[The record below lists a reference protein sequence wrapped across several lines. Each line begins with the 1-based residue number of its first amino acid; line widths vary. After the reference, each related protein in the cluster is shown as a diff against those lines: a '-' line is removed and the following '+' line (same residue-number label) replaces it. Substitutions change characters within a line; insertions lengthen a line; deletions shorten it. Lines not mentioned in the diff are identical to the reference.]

1 MNSPC
6 CSPQREPRS
15 PTTNRPSPTD
25 GSFASVP
32 GSDAVEIPEGSFRMG
47 TDDERFPADREGPVR
62 SVDVPAF
69 AIGRAPVTN
78 AEFATFVETTG
89 LVTLAESDGWT
100 FVFGGLLPDDFPPT
114 RGVAGAE
121 WWRAVEGADW
131 RHPQGP
137 DTSLEGL
144 MQHPVVH
151 VAFEDALAYADWAG
165 KRLPT
170 ADEWEVA
177 ARGGLVDQDY
187 AWGSEKT
194 PDGRWLANVWQGP
207 FPWDNKETDGWFW
220 TSPVGSFPANGYGLV
235 DVCGNV
241 WEWTSTPYAVPE
253 GEQERRVIK
262 GGSFLCADNYC
273 HRFRPSA
280 LMGQTLDTAT
290 CHMGFRCAADC

>member
-1 MNSPC
+1 MSSSMSNC
-6 CSPQREPRS
+6 R
-15 PTTNRPSPTD
+15 D
-25 GSFASVP
+25 GMIAIPAGDYQV
-32 GSDAVEIPEGSFRMG
+32 GSDRFYPEEAPIRQVSIDSFQI
-47 TDDERFPADREGPVR
+47 DH
-62 SVDVPAF
+62 
-69 AIGRAPVTN
+69 APVTN
-78 AEFATFVETTG
+78 AEFLQFVEATG
-89 LVTLAESDGWT
+89 YQTVSERPPDPTLYPDLPPEEQIPESV
-100 FVFGGLLPDDFPPT
+100 VFLPPPPT
-114 RGVAGAE
+114 VDRSE
-121 WWRAVEGADW
+121 PLSWWALIAGADW

-137 DTSLEGL
+137 DTNLDGL

-151 VAFEDALAYADWAG
+151 VAFEDALVYADWAS
-165 KRLPT
+165 KRLPM

-187 AWGSEKT
+187 AWGADKT

-207 FPWDNKETDGWFW
+207 FPWDNQETDGWFW

-290 CHMGFRCAADC
+290 CHMGFRCAADR

>member
-1 MNSPC
+1 MEWSP
-6 CSPQREPRS
+6 S
-15 PTTNRPSPTD
+15 RPGTIRLVPI
-25 GSFASVP
+25 AS
-32 GSDAVEIPEGSFRMG
+32 IPE
-47 TDDERFPADREGPVR
+47 EAPVR
-62 SVDVPAF
+62 QVSIASFEIDQ
-69 AIGRAPVTN
+69 APVTN
-78 AEFATFVETTG
+78 AEFQQFVDATGYQTVSERPPDP
-89 LVTLAESDGWT
+89 TLYPDLPPEEQIPESV
-100 FVFGGLLPDDFPPT
+100 VFLPPPPT
-114 RGVAGAE
+114 VDRSE
-121 WWRAVEGADW
+121 PLSWWALIAGADW

-137 DTSLEGL
+137 DTNLEGL

-151 VAFEDALAYADWAG
+151 VAFEDALAYADWVG

-207 FPWDNKETDGWFW
+207 FPWQNKETDGWFW

-290 CHMGFRCAADC
+290 CHMGFRCAADR

>member
-1 MNSPC
+1 MSSSMSNC
-6 CSPQREPRS
+6 R
-15 PTTNRPSPTD
+15 D
-25 GSFASVP
+25 GMIAIPAGDYQV
-32 GSDAVEIPEGSFRMG
+32 GSDRFYPEEAPIRQVSIDSFQI
-47 TDDERFPADREGPVR
+47 DH
-62 SVDVPAF
+62 
-69 AIGRAPVTN
+69 APVTN
-78 AEFATFVETTG
+78 AEFLQFVDATGYQTVSERPPDP
-89 LVTLAESDGWT
+89 TLYPDLPPEEQIPESV
-100 FVFGGLLPDDFPPT
+100 VFLPPPPT
-114 RGVAGAE
+114 VDRSE
-121 WWRAVEGADW
+121 PLSWWALIAGADW

-137 DTSLEGL
+137 DTNLDGL

-165 KRLPT
+165 KRLPM

-187 AWGSEKT
+187 AWGSDKT

-207 FPWDNKETDGWFW
+207 FPWDNQETDGWFW

-290 CHMGFRCAADC
+290 CHMGFRCAADR

>member
-1 MNSPC
+1 MST
-6 CSPQREPRS
+6 SSKSSGR
-15 PTTNRPSPTD
+15 D
-25 GSFASVP
+25 GMVAIPAGNYQV
-32 GSDAVEIPEGSFRMG
+32 GS
-47 TDDERFPADREGPVR
+47 ERFYPEEAPVR
-62 SVDVPAF
+62 QVSIASFEIDQ
-69 AIGRAPVTN
+69 APVTN
-78 AEFATFVETTG
+78 AEFQQFVDATGYQTVSERPPDP
-89 LVTLAESDGWT
+89 TLYPDLPPEEQIPESV
-100 FVFGGLLPDDFPPT
+100 VFLPPPPT
-114 RGVAGAE
+114 VDRSE
-121 WWRAVEGADW
+121 PLSWWALIAGADW

-137 DTSLEGL
+137 DTNIEGL

-151 VAFEDALAYADWAG
+151 VAFEDALAYADWVG

-207 FPWDNKETDGWFW
+207 FPWQNKETDGWFW

-290 CHMGFRCAADC
+290 CHMGFRCAADR

>member
-1 MNSPC
+1 MVSSSMSNC
-6 CSPQREPRS
+6 R
-15 PTTNRPSPTD
+15 D
-25 GSFASVP
+25 GMVAIPAGKYQV
-32 GSDAVEIPEGSFRMG
+32 GSDRFYPEEAPIRRILLDSFEI
-47 TDDERFPADREGPVR
+47 DL
-62 SVDVPAF
+62 
-69 AIGRAPVTN
+69 APVTN
-78 AEFATFVETTG
+78 AEFQQFVDATGYQTVSERPPDPTLYPDLPPEEQIPESVVFLPPPPTVDRSEPLSWWG
-89 LVTLAESDGWT
+89 LVA
-100 FVFGGLLPDDFPPT
+100 
-114 RGVAGAE
+114 
-121 WWRAVEGADW
+121 GADW

-137 DTSLEGL
+137 DTNLDGL

-151 VAFEDALAYADWAG
+151 VAFEDALAYADWVG

-187 AWGSEKT
+187 AWGPEKT

-290 CHMGFRCAADC
+290 CHMGFRCAADR

>member
-1 MNSPC
+1 MSSSMSNC
-6 CSPQREPRS
+6 R
-15 PTTNRPSPTD
+15 D
-25 GSFASVP
+25 GMIAIPAGDYQV
-32 GSDAVEIPEGSFRMG
+32 GSDRFYPEEAPIRQVSIDSFQI
-47 TDDERFPADREGPVR
+47 DH
-62 SVDVPAF
+62 
-69 AIGRAPVTN
+69 APVTN
-78 AEFATFVETTG
+78 AEFLQFVDATGYQTVSERPPDP
-89 LVTLAESDGWT
+89 TLYPDLPPEEQIPESV
-100 FVFGGLLPDDFPPT
+100 VFLPPPPT
-114 RGVAGAE
+114 VDRSE
-121 WWRAVEGADW
+121 PLSWWALIAGADW

-137 DTSLEGL
+137 DTNLDGL

-151 VAFEDALAYADWAG
+151 VAFEDALVYADWAG
-165 KRLPT
+165 KRLPM

-187 AWGSEKT
+187 AWGADKT

-207 FPWDNKETDGWFW
+207 FPWDNQETDGWFW

-290 CHMGFRCAADC
+290 CHMGFRCAADR

>member
-1 MNSPC
+1 MST
-6 CSPQREPRS
+6 SSKSSGR
-15 PTTNRPSPTD
+15 D
-25 GSFASVP
+25 GMVAIPAGHYQV
-32 GSDAVEIPEGSFRMG
+32 GSDRFYPE
-47 TDDERFPADREGPVR
+47 EAPVR
-62 SVDVPAF
+62 QVSIASFEIDQ
-69 AIGRAPVTN
+69 APVTN
-78 AEFATFVETTG
+78 AEFQQFVDATGYRTVSERPPDP
-89 LVTLAESDGWT
+89 TLYPDLPPEEQIPESV
-100 FVFGGLLPDDFPPT
+100 VFLPPPPT
-114 RGVAGAE
+114 VDRSE
-121 WWRAVEGADW
+121 PLSWWGLIAGADW

-137 DTSLEGL
+137 DTSLDGL

-241 WEWTSTPYAVPE
+241 WEWTSTPYAVPQ

-290 CHMGFRCAADC
+290 CHMGFRCAADR

>member
-1 MNSPC
+1 MSSSMSNC
-6 CSPQREPRS
+6 R
-15 PTTNRPSPTD
+15 D
-25 GSFASVP
+25 GMIAIPAGDYQV
-32 GSDAVEIPEGSFRMG
+32 GSDRFYPEEAPIRQVSIDSFQI
-47 TDDERFPADREGPVR
+47 DH
-62 SVDVPAF
+62 
-69 AIGRAPVTN
+69 APVTN
-78 AEFATFVETTG
+78 AEFLQFVEATG
-89 LVTLAESDGWT
+89 YQTVSERPPDPTLYPDLPPEEQIPESV
-100 FVFGGLLPDDFPPT
+100 VFLPPPPT
-114 RGVAGAE
+114 VDRSE
-121 WWRAVEGADW
+121 PLSWWALIAGADW

-137 DTSLEGL
+137 ETNLDGL

-151 VAFEDALAYADWAG
+151 VAFEDALVYADWAG
-165 KRLPT
+165 KRLPM

-187 AWGSEKT
+187 AWGADKT

-207 FPWDNKETDGWFW
+207 FPWDNQETDGWFW

-290 CHMGFRCAADC
+290 CHMGFRCAADR

>member
-1 MNSPC
+1 MVSNSMSDC
-6 CSPQREPRS
+6 R
-15 PTTNRPSPTD
+15 D
-25 GSFASVP
+25 GMISIPAGDYQV
-32 GSDAVEIPEGSFRMG
+32 GSDRFYPEEAPIRQVSIASFEI
-47 TDDERFPADREGPVR
+47 DQ
-62 SVDVPAF
+62 
-69 AIGRAPVTN
+69 APVTN
-78 AEFATFVETTG
+78 AEFQQFVGSTG
-89 LVTLAESDGWT
+89 YRTVSERPPDPTLYPGLPPEEQIPESV
-100 FVFGGLLPDDFPPT
+100 VFLPPPPT
-114 RGVAGAE
+114 VDRSE
-121 WWRAVEGADW
+121 PLSWWALIAGADW

-137 DTSLEGL
+137 DTNLDGL

-151 VAFEDALAYADWAG
+151 VAFEDALAYADWVG

-207 FPWDNKETDGWFW
+207 FPWENKETDGWFW

-290 CHMGFRCAADC
+290 CHMGFRCAADR

>member
-1 MNSPC
+1 MATS
-6 CSPQREPRS
+6 SKSSGR
-15 PTTNRPSPTD
+15 D
-25 GSFASVP
+25 GMVAIPAGNYQV
-32 GSDAVEIPEGSFRMG
+32 GS
-47 TDDERFPADREGPVR
+47 ERFYPEEAPVR
-62 SVDVPAF
+62 QVSIAPFEIDL
-69 AIGRAPVTN
+69 APVTN
-78 AEFATFVETTG
+78 AEFQQFVDATGYRTVSERPPDP
-89 LVTLAESDGWT
+89 TLYPDLPPEEQIPESV
-100 FVFGGLLPDDFPPT
+100 VFLPPPPT
-114 RGVAGAE
+114 VDRSE
-121 WWRAVEGADW
+121 PLSWWALIAGADW

-137 DTSLEGL
+137 DTNIEGL

-151 VAFEDALAYADWAG
+151 VAFEDALAYADWVG

-207 FPWDNKETDGWFW
+207 FPWQNKETDGWFW

-290 CHMGFRCAADC
+290 CHMGFRCAADR

>member
-1 MNSPC
+1 MGSGSTSNRRDGMVAIPAGDYQVGSDRFYPEESPVRQV
-6 CSPQREPRS
+6 SV
-15 PTTNRPSPTD
+15 D
-25 GSFASVP
+25 SFAI
-32 GSDAVEIPEGSFRMG
+32 DL
-47 TDDERFPADREGPVR
+47 
-62 SVDVPAF
+62 
-69 AIGRAPVTN
+69 APVTN
-78 AEFATFVETTG
+78 AEFQQFVDATGYQTVSERPPDP
-89 LVTLAESDGWT
+89 TLYPDLPPEEQIPESV
-100 FVFGGLLPDDFPPT
+100 VFIPPPPT
-114 RGVAGAE
+114 VDRSQPLS
-121 WWRAVEGADW
+121 WWALIAGADW
-131 RHPQGP
+131 QHPQGP
-137 DTSLEGL
+137 DTSLDGL

-165 KRLPT
+165 KRLPS
-170 ADEWEVA
+170 ADEWEIA

-194 PDGRWLANVWQGP
+194 PEGRWLANVWQGP
-207 FPWDNKETDGWFW
+207 FPWVNQETDGWFW

-241 WEWTSTPYAVPE
+241 WEWTSTPYAVPD

-290 CHMGFRCAADC
+290 CHMGFRCAVDR

>member
-1 MNSPC
+1 MIAIPAGDY
-6 CSPQREPRS
+6 Q
-15 PTTNRPSPTD
+15 
-25 GSFASVP
+25 V
-32 GSDAVEIPEGSFRMG
+32 GSDRFYPEEAPIRQVSIDSFQI
-47 TDDERFPADREGPVR
+47 DH
-62 SVDVPAF
+62 
-69 AIGRAPVTN
+69 APVTN
-78 AEFATFVETTG
+78 AEFLQFVEATG
-89 LVTLAESDGWT
+89 YQTVSERPPDPTLYPDLPPEEQIPESV
-100 FVFGGLLPDDFPPT
+100 VFLPPPPT
-114 RGVAGAE
+114 VDRSE
-121 WWRAVEGADW
+121 PLSWWALIAGADW

-137 DTSLEGL
+137 DTNLDGL

-165 KRLPT
+165 KRLPM

-187 AWGSEKT
+187 AWGADKT

-207 FPWDNKETDGWFW
+207 FPWDNQETDGWFW

-290 CHMGFRCAADC
+290 CHMGFRCAADR

>member
-1 MNSPC
+1 MST
-6 CSPQREPRS
+6 SSKSSGR
-15 PTTNRPSPTD
+15 D
-25 GSFASVP
+25 GMVP
-32 GSDAVEIPEGSFRMG
+32 IPAGQYQVGSDRFYPE
-47 TDDERFPADREGPVR
+47 EAPVR
-62 SVDVPAF
+62 QVSIASFEIDQ
-69 AIGRAPVTN
+69 APVTN
-78 AEFATFVETTG
+78 AEFQQFVDATGYQTVSERPPDPTIYPD
-89 LVTLAESDGWT
+89 LPPEEQIPESV
-100 FVFGGLLPDDFPPT
+100 VFLPPPPT
-114 RGVAGAE
+114 VDRSE
-121 WWRAVEGADW
+121 PLSWWALIAGADW

-137 DTSLEGL
+137 DTNLEGL

-151 VAFEDALAYADWAG
+151 VAFEDALAYADWVG

-207 FPWDNKETDGWFW
+207 FPWQNKETDGWFW

-241 WEWTSTPYAVPE
+241 WEWTSTPYAVPQ

-290 CHMGFRCAADC
+290 CHMGFRCAADR

>member
-1 MNSPC
+1 MST
-6 CSPQREPRS
+6 SSKSSGR
-15 PTTNRPSPTD
+15 D
-25 GSFASVP
+25 GMVAIPAGDYQV
-32 GSDAVEIPEGSFRMG
+32 GS
-47 TDDERFPADREGPVR
+47 ERFYPEEAPVR
-62 SVDVPAF
+62 QVSIASFEIDL
-69 AIGRAPVTN
+69 APVTN
-78 AEFATFVETTG
+78 AEFQQFVDATGYQTVSERPPDP
-89 LVTLAESDGWT
+89 TLYPDLPPEEQIPESV
-100 FVFGGLLPDDFPPT
+100 VFLPPPPT
-114 RGVAGAE
+114 VDRSE
-121 WWRAVEGADW
+121 PLSWWALIAGADW

-151 VAFEDALAYADWAG
+151 VAFEDALAYADWVG

-241 WEWTSTPYAVPE
+241 WEWTSTPYAVPQ

-290 CHMGFRCAADC
+290 CHMGFRCAADR

>member
-1 MNSPC
+1 MSTSSKSSGRDGMVAIPAGDYQVG
-6 CSPQREPRS
+6 S
-15 PTTNRPSPTD
+15 NR
-25 GSFASVP
+25 FY
-32 GSDAVEIPEGSFRMG
+32 PE
-47 TDDERFPADREGPVR
+47 EAPVR
-62 SVDVPAF
+62 QVSIVSFEIDQ
-69 AIGRAPVTN
+69 APVTN
-78 AEFATFVETTG
+78 AEFQQFVDATGYRTVSERPPDP
-89 LVTLAESDGWT
+89 TLYPDLPPEEQIPESV
-100 FVFGGLLPDDFPPT
+100 VFLPPPPT
-114 RGVAGAE
+114 VDRSE
-121 WWRAVEGADW
+121 PLSWWALIAGADW

-137 DTSLEGL
+137 DTSLDGL

-241 WEWTSTPYAVPE
+241 WEWTSTPYAVPQ

>member
-1 MNSPC
+1 MVSSSTSNC
-6 CSPQREPRS
+6 R
-15 PTTNRPSPTD
+15 D
-25 GSFASVP
+25 GMIAIPAGDYQV
-32 GSDAVEIPEGSFRMG
+32 GSDRFYPE
-47 TDDERFPADREGPVR
+47 EAPVR
-62 SVDVPAF
+62 QVSIASFEIDQ
-69 AIGRAPVTN
+69 APVTN
-78 AEFATFVETTG
+78 AEFLQFVDATGYQTVSERPPDP
-89 LVTLAESDGWT
+89 TLYPDLPPEEQIPESV
-100 FVFGGLLPDDFPPT
+100 VFLPPPPT
-114 RGVAGAE
+114 VDRSE
-121 WWRAVEGADW
+121 PLSWWALIAGADW

-151 VAFEDALAYADWAG
+151 IAFEDALAYADWAG

-220 TSPVGSFPANGYGLV
+220 TSPVGSFPANAYGLV

-241 WEWTSTPYAVPE
+241 WEWTSTPYAVSE

>member
-1 MNSPC
+1 MVAIPAGNY
-6 CSPQREPRS
+6 QV
-15 PTTNRPSPTD
+15 
-25 GSFASVP
+25 GS
-32 GSDAVEIPEGSFRMG
+32 
-47 TDDERFPADREGPVR
+47 ERFYPEEAPVR
-62 SVDVPAF
+62 QISIDSF
-69 AIGRAPVTN
+69 EIDLAPVTN
-78 AEFATFVETTG
+78 AEFQQFVDATGYQTVSERPPDP
-89 LVTLAESDGWT
+89 TLYPDLPPEEQIPESV
-100 FVFGGLLPDDFPPT
+100 VFLQPPPT
-114 RGVAGAE
+114 VDRSE
-121 WWRAVEGADW
+121 PLSWWALIAGADW

-137 DTSLEGL
+137 DTNLDGL

-187 AWGSEKT
+187 AWGADKT

-235 DVCGNV
+235 DICGNV

-290 CHMGFRCAADC
+290 CHMGFRCAADR

>member
-1 MNSPC
+1 MVSSSMSDC
-6 CSPQREPRS
+6 R
-15 PTTNRPSPTD
+15 D
-25 GSFASVP
+25 GMISIPAGDYQV
-32 GSDAVEIPEGSFRMG
+32 GSDRFYPEEAPIRQVSIASFEI
-47 TDDERFPADREGPVR
+47 DQ
-62 SVDVPAF
+62 
-69 AIGRAPVTN
+69 APVTN
-78 AEFATFVETTG
+78 AEFQQFVDSTG
-89 LVTLAESDGWT
+89 YRTVSERPPDPTLYPGLPPEEQIPESV
-100 FVFGGLLPDDFPPT
+100 VFLPPPPT
-114 RGVAGAE
+114 VDRSE
-121 WWRAVEGADW
+121 PLSWWALIAGADW

-137 DTSLEGL
+137 DTNLDGL

-151 VAFEDALAYADWAG
+151 VAFEDALAYADWVG

-207 FPWDNKETDGWFW
+207 FPWENKETDGWFW

-290 CHMGFRCAADC
+290 CHMGFRCAADR

>member
-1 MNSPC
+1 MSNC
-6 CSPQREPRS
+6 R
-15 PTTNRPSPTD
+15 D
-25 GSFASVP
+25 GMIAIPAGDYQV
-32 GSDAVEIPEGSFRMG
+32 GSDRYYPEEAPIRQVSF
-47 TDDERFPADREGPVR
+47 DSFQIDH
-62 SVDVPAF
+62 
-69 AIGRAPVTN
+69 APVTN
-78 AEFATFVETTG
+78 AEFLQFVDATGYQTVSERPPDPA
-89 LVTLAESDGWT
+89 LYPDLPPEEQIPESV
-100 FVFGGLLPDDFPPT
+100 VFLPPPPT
-114 RGVAGAE
+114 VDRSE
-121 WWRAVEGADW
+121 PLSWWALIAGADW

-137 DTSLEGL
+137 ETSLDGL

-151 VAFEDALAYADWAG
+151 VAFEDACAYADWAG

-187 AWGSEKT
+187 AWGAEKS

-241 WEWTSTPYAVPE
+241 WEWTSTPFAVPA

-273 HRFRPSA
+273 HRFRASA
-280 LMGQTLDTAT
+280 VMGQTLDTAT
-290 CHMGFRCAADC
+290 CHMGFRCAADF

>member
-1 MNSPC
+1 MVTS
-6 CSPQREPRS
+6 SKS
-15 PTTNRPSPTD
+15 
-25 GSFASVP
+25 GSRGGMVAIPAGDYQV
-32 GSDAVEIPEGSFRMG
+32 GSDRFYPE
-47 TDDERFPADREGPVR
+47 EAPVR
-62 SVDVPAF
+62 QVSIASFEIDQ
-69 AIGRAPVTN
+69 APVTN
-78 AEFATFVETTG
+78 AEFQQFVDATGYQTVSERPPDP
-89 LVTLAESDGWT
+89 TLYPDLPPEEQIPESV
-100 FVFGGLLPDDFPPT
+100 VFLPPPPT
-114 RGVAGAE
+114 VDRSE
-121 WWRAVEGADW
+121 PLSWWALIAGADW

-137 DTSLEGL
+137 DTNIEGL

-151 VAFEDALAYADWAG
+151 VAFEDALAYADWVG

-207 FPWDNKETDGWFW
+207 FPWQNKETDGWFW

-290 CHMGFRCAADC
+290 CHMGFRCAADR

>member
-1 MNSPC
+1 MATS
-6 CSPQREPRS
+6 SKSSGR
-15 PTTNRPSPTD
+15 D
-25 GSFASVP
+25 GMVAIPAGNYQV
-32 GSDAVEIPEGSFRMG
+32 GS
-47 TDDERFPADREGPVR
+47 ERFYPEEAPVR
-62 SVDVPAF
+62 QVSIDSF
-69 AIGRAPVTN
+69 EIDLAPVTN
-78 AEFATFVETTG
+78 AEFQQFVDATGYQTVSERPPDP
-89 LVTLAESDGWT
+89 TLYPDLPPEEQIPESV
-100 FVFGGLLPDDFPPT
+100 VFLPPAPT
-114 RGVAGAE
+114 VDRSE
-121 WWRAVEGADW
+121 PLSWWALIAGADW

-187 AWGSEKT
+187 AWGAEKT

-253 GEQERRVIK
+253 GDQERRVIK

>member
-1 MNSPC
+1 MST
-6 CSPQREPRS
+6 SSKSSGR
-15 PTTNRPSPTD
+15 D
-25 GSFASVP
+25 GMVAIPAGNYQV
-32 GSDAVEIPEGSFRMG
+32 GS
-47 TDDERFPADREGPVR
+47 ERFYPEEAPVR
-62 SVDVPAF
+62 QVSIASFEIDL
-69 AIGRAPVTN
+69 APVTN
-78 AEFATFVETTG
+78 AEFQQFVDATGYRTVSERPPDPK
-89 LVTLAESDGWT
+89 LYPDLPPEEQIPESV
-100 FVFGGLLPDDFPPT
+100 VFLPPPPT
-114 RGVAGAE
+114 VDRSE
-121 WWRAVEGADW
+121 PLSWWALIAGADW

-137 DTSLEGL
+137 DTNLDGL

-290 CHMGFRCAADC
+290 CHMGFRCAADR

>member
-1 MNSPC
+1 MVSGSSC
-6 CSPQREPRS
+6 R
-15 PTTNRPSPTD
+15 D
-25 GSFASVP
+25 GMIAIPAGNYQV
-32 GSDAVEIPEGSFRMG
+32 GSDRFYPE
-47 TDDERFPADREGPVR
+47 EAPVR
-62 SVDVPAF
+62 QVSIDAF
-69 AIGRAPVTN
+69 EIDPAPVTN
-78 AEFATFVETTG
+78 AEFLQFIDATGYQTVSER
-89 LVTLAESDGWT
+89 
-100 FVFGGLLPDDFPPT
+100 LPDPKLYPDLPPEEQIPESVVFLPPPPT
-114 RGVAGAE
+114 VDRREPLSWWALVA
-121 WWRAVEGADW
+121 GADW

-151 VAFEDALAYADWAG
+151 VAFEDALAYAVWAG

-170 ADEWEVA
+170 ADEWEIA

-187 AWGSEKT
+187 SWGSEKT
-194 PDGRWLANVWQGP
+194 PDSRWLANVWQGP
-207 FPWDNKETDGWFW
+207 FPWANHETDGWFW

-290 CHMGFRCAADC
+290 CHMGFRCVLNR

>member
-1 MNSPC
+1 MVS
-6 CSPQREPRS
+6 RS
-15 PTTNRPSPTD
+15 TCRD
-25 GSFASVP
+25 GMVAIPAGNYQV
-32 GSDAVEIPEGSFRMG
+32 GSDRFYPE
-47 TDDERFPADREGPVR
+47 EAPVR
-62 SVDVPAF
+62 QVSIDSF
-69 AIGRAPVTN
+69 EIDLAPVTN
-78 AEFATFVETTG
+78 AEFQQFVDATGYQTVSERPPDP
-89 LVTLAESDGWT
+89 TLYPDLPPEEQIPESV
-100 FVFGGLLPDDFPPT
+100 VFLPPPPT
-114 RGVAGAE
+114 VDRSQPLS
-121 WWRAVEGADW
+121 WWALIAGADW

-137 DTSLEGL
+137 DTSLDGL

-151 VAFEDALAYADWAG
+151 VAFEDALAYAEWVE
-165 KRLPT
+165 KRLPS
-170 ADEWEVA
+170 ADEWEIA

-194 PDGRWLANVWQGP
+194 PEGRWLANVWQGP
-207 FPWDNKETDGWFW
+207 FPWVNQETDGWFW

-241 WEWTSTPYAVPE
+241 WEWTSTPYAVPD

-290 CHMGFRCAADC
+290 CHMGFRCAVDR

>member
-1 MNSPC
+1 MSNC
-6 CSPQREPRS
+6 R
-15 PTTNRPSPTD
+15 D
-25 GSFASVP
+25 GMITIPAGDYQV
-32 GSDAVEIPEGSFRMG
+32 GSDRFYPEEAPIRQVSIDSFQI
-47 TDDERFPADREGPVR
+47 DH
-62 SVDVPAF
+62 
-69 AIGRAPVTN
+69 APVTN
-78 AEFATFVETTG
+78 AEFLQFVEATG
-89 LVTLAESDGWT
+89 YQTVSERPPDPTLYPDLPPEEQIPESV
-100 FVFGGLLPDDFPPT
+100 VFLPPPPT
-114 RGVAGAE
+114 VDRSE
-121 WWRAVEGADW
+121 PLSWWALIAGADW

-137 DTSLEGL
+137 DTNLDGL

-165 KRLPT
+165 KRLPM

-187 AWGSEKT
+187 AWGADKT

-207 FPWDNKETDGWFW
+207 FPWDNQETDGWFW

-290 CHMGFRCAADC
+290 CHMGFRCAADR

>member
-1 MNSPC
+1 MVTS
-6 CSPQREPRS
+6 SKSSGR
-15 PTTNRPSPTD
+15 D
-25 GSFASVP
+25 GMVSIPAGHYQV
-32 GSDAVEIPEGSFRMG
+32 GSDRFYPE
-47 TDDERFPADREGPVR
+47 EAPVR
-62 SVDVPAF
+62 QVSIASFEIDQ
-69 AIGRAPVTN
+69 APVTN
-78 AEFATFVETTG
+78 AEFQQFVDGTG
-89 LVTLAESDGWT
+89 YQTVSERPPDPTLYPDLPPEEQIPESV
-100 FVFGGLLPDDFPPT
+100 VFLPPPPT
-114 RGVAGAE
+114 VDRSE
-121 WWRAVEGADW
+121 PLSWWALIAGADW

-137 DTSLEGL
+137 DTNIEGL

-151 VAFEDALAYADWAG
+151 VAFEDALAYANWVG

-290 CHMGFRCAADC
+290 CHMGFRCAADR

>member
-1 MNSPC
+1 MST
-6 CSPQREPRS
+6 SSKSSGR
-15 PTTNRPSPTD
+15 D
-25 GSFASVP
+25 GMVAIPAGNYQV
-32 GSDAVEIPEGSFRMG
+32 GS
-47 TDDERFPADREGPVR
+47 ERFYPEEAPVR
-62 SVDVPAF
+62 QVSIASFEIDL
-69 AIGRAPVTN
+69 APVTN
-78 AEFATFVETTG
+78 AEFQQFVDATGYRTVSERPPDPK
-89 LVTLAESDGWT
+89 LYPDLPPEEQIPESV
-100 FVFGGLLPDDFPPT
+100 VFLPPPPT
-114 RGVAGAE
+114 VDRSE
-121 WWRAVEGADW
+121 PLSWWALIAGADW

-137 DTSLEGL
+137 DTNLDGL

-241 WEWTSTPYAVPE
+241 WEWTSTPYAVSE

-290 CHMGFRCAADC
+290 CHMGFRCAADR

>member
-1 MNSPC
+1 MATS
-6 CSPQREPRS
+6 SKSSGR
-15 PTTNRPSPTD
+15 D
-25 GSFASVP
+25 GMVAIPAGNYQV
-32 GSDAVEIPEGSFRMG
+32 GS
-47 TDDERFPADREGPVR
+47 ERFYPEEAPVR
-62 SVDVPAF
+62 QISIDSF
-69 AIGRAPVTN
+69 EIDLAPVTN
-78 AEFATFVETTG
+78 AEFQQFVDATGYQTVSERPPDP
-89 LVTLAESDGWT
+89 TLYPDLPPEEQIPESV
-100 FVFGGLLPDDFPPT
+100 VFLQPPPT
-114 RGVAGAE
+114 VDRSE
-121 WWRAVEGADW
+121 PLSWWALIAGADW

-137 DTSLEGL
+137 DTNLDGL

-187 AWGSEKT
+187 AWGPDKT

-290 CHMGFRCAADC
+290 CHMGFRCAADR

>member
-1 MNSPC
+1 MGSG
-6 CSPQREPRS
+6 STS
-15 PTTNRPSPTD
+15 NRRD
-25 GSFASVP
+25 GMVAIPAGDYQV
-32 GSDAVEIPEGSFRMG
+32 GSDRFYPEESPPRQVSIDSFEI
-47 TDDERFPADREGPVR
+47 DL
-62 SVDVPAF
+62 
-69 AIGRAPVTN
+69 APVTN
-78 AEFATFVETTG
+78 AEFQQFVDATGYQTVSERPPDP
-89 LVTLAESDGWT
+89 TLYPDLPPEEQIPESV
-100 FVFGGLLPDDFPPT
+100 VFIPPPPT
-114 RGVAGAE
+114 VDRSQPLS
-121 WWRAVEGADW
+121 WWALIAGADW

-137 DTSLEGL
+137 DTSLDGL

-165 KRLPT
+165 KRLPS
-170 ADEWEVA
+170 ADEWEIA

-194 PDGRWLANVWQGP
+194 PEGRWLANVWQGP
-207 FPWDNKETDGWFW
+207 FPWVNQETDGWFW

-241 WEWTSTPYAVPE
+241 WEWTSTPYAVPD

-290 CHMGFRCAADC
+290 CHMGFRCAADR

>member
-1 MNSPC
+1 MVTS
-6 CSPQREPRS
+6 SKSSGR
-15 PTTNRPSPTD
+15 D
-25 GSFASVP
+25 GMVAIPAGHYQV
-32 GSDAVEIPEGSFRMG
+32 GSDRFYPE
-47 TDDERFPADREGPVR
+47 EAPVR
-62 SVDVPAF
+62 QVSIASFEIDQ
-69 AIGRAPVTN
+69 APVTN
-78 AEFATFVETTG
+78 AEFQQFVDATGYQTVSERPPDP
-89 LVTLAESDGWT
+89 TLYPDLPPEEQIPESV
-100 FVFGGLLPDDFPPT
+100 VFLPPPPT
-114 RGVAGAE
+114 VDRSE
-121 WWRAVEGADW
+121 PLSWWALIAGADW

-137 DTSLEGL
+137 DTNIEGL

-151 VAFEDALAYADWAG
+151 VAFEDALAYADWVG

-170 ADEWEVA
+170 ADEWEGA

-207 FPWDNKETDGWFW
+207 FPWQNKETDGWFW

-290 CHMGFRCAADC
+290 CHMGFRCAADR

>member
-1 MNSPC
+1 MASSMSNC
-6 CSPQREPRS
+6 R
-15 PTTNRPSPTD
+15 D
-25 GSFASVP
+25 GMITIPAGDYQV
-32 GSDAVEIPEGSFRMG
+32 GSDRFYPEEAPIRQVSIDSFQI
-47 TDDERFPADREGPVR
+47 DH
-62 SVDVPAF
+62 
-69 AIGRAPVTN
+69 APVTN
-78 AEFATFVETTG
+78 AEFLQFVDATGYRTVSERPPDP
-89 LVTLAESDGWT
+89 TLYPDLPPEEQIPESV
-100 FVFGGLLPDDFPPT
+100 VFLPPPPT
-114 RGVAGAE
+114 VDRSE
-121 WWRAVEGADW
+121 PLSWWALIAGADW

-137 DTSLEGL
+137 DTNLDGL

-165 KRLPT
+165 KRLPM

-187 AWGSEKT
+187 AWGADKT

-207 FPWDNKETDGWFW
+207 FPWDNQETDGWFW

-290 CHMGFRCAADC
+290 CHMGFRCAADR

>member
-1 MNSPC
+1 MGSG
-6 CSPQREPRS
+6 STS
-15 PTTNRPSPTD
+15 NRRD
-25 GSFASVP
+25 GMVAIPAGDYQV
-32 GSDAVEIPEGSFRMG
+32 GSDRFYPEESPPRQVSIDSFEI
-47 TDDERFPADREGPVR
+47 DL
-62 SVDVPAF
+62 
-69 AIGRAPVTN
+69 APVTN
-78 AEFATFVETTG
+78 AEFQQFVDATGYQTVSERPPDP
-89 LVTLAESDGWT
+89 TLYPDLPPEEQIPESV
-100 FVFGGLLPDDFPPT
+100 VFIPPPPT
-114 RGVAGAE
+114 VDRSQPLS
-121 WWRAVEGADW
+121 WWALIAGADW

-137 DTSLEGL
+137 DTSLDGL

-165 KRLPT
+165 KRLPS
-170 ADEWEVA
+170 ADEWEIA

-194 PDGRWLANVWQGP
+194 PEGRWLANVWQGP
-207 FPWDNKETDGWFW
+207 FPWVNQETDGWFW

-241 WEWTSTPYAVPE
+241 WEWTSTPYAVPD

-290 CHMGFRCAADC
+290 CHMGFRCAVDR

>member
-1 MNSPC
+1 MLDSSMSNC
-6 CSPQREPRS
+6 R
-15 PTTNRPSPTD
+15 D
-25 GSFASVP
+25 GMVAIPAGHYQV
-32 GSDAVEIPEGSFRMG
+32 GSDRFYPE
-47 TDDERFPADREGPVR
+47 EAPVR
-62 SVDVPAF
+62 QISIASFEIDQ
-69 AIGRAPVTN
+69 APVTN
-78 AEFATFVETTG
+78 AEFLQFVDATGHQTVSERPPDP
-89 LVTLAESDGWT
+89 TLYPELPPEEQIPESV
-100 FVFGGLLPDDFPPT
+100 VFLPPPPT
-114 RGVAGAE
+114 VDRSEPLSWWALIAGAN
-121 WWRAVEGADW
+121 W
-131 RHPQGP
+131 RHPHGP
-137 DTSLEGL
+137 DTCLDGL

-151 VAFEDALAYADWAG
+151 VAFEDALAYANWAG

-177 ARGGLVDQDY
+177 ARGGMVDQDY

-194 PDGRWLANVWQGP
+194 PDGHWLANVWQGP
-207 FPWDNKETDGWFW
+207 FPWNNQETDGWFW

-253 GEQERRVIK
+253 GQQERRVIK

-290 CHMGFRCAADC
+290 CHMGFRCAADR

>member
-1 MNSPC
+1 VSSSMSNC
-6 CSPQREPRS
+6 R
-15 PTTNRPSPTD
+15 D
-25 GSFASVP
+25 GMIAIPAGDYQV
-32 GSDAVEIPEGSFRMG
+32 GSDRFYPEEAPIRQVSIDSFQI
-47 TDDERFPADREGPVR
+47 DH
-62 SVDVPAF
+62 
-69 AIGRAPVTN
+69 APVTN
-78 AEFATFVETTG
+78 AEFLQFVDATGYQTVSERPPDP
-89 LVTLAESDGWT
+89 TLYPDLPPEEQIPESV
-100 FVFGGLLPDDFPPT
+100 VFLPPPPT
-114 RGVAGAE
+114 VDRSE
-121 WWRAVEGADW
+121 PLSWWALIAGADW

-137 DTSLEGL
+137 DTNLDGL

-165 KRLPT
+165 KRLPM

-187 AWGSEKT
+187 AWGADKT

-207 FPWDNKETDGWFW
+207 FPWDNQETDGWFW

-290 CHMGFRCAADC
+290 CHMGFRCAADR